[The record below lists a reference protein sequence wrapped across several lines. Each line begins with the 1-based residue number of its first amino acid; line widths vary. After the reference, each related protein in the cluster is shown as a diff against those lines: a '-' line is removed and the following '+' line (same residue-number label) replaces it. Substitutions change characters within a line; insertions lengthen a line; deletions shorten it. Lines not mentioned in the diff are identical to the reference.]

1 MKKFILLLIIYTG
14 ILSNNYAQT
23 YLQGIEVLPLSDA
36 AHCDLLTPSNRIT
49 ADDAFLKLKQLI
61 PDPVEE
67 NISDMVGEFWWIDG
81 MLVNTVTRRI
91 TAQRLKINLYD
102 RQKAKAPE
110 IIYVTGTTP
119 DRTLANDYFSE
130 IKSMNN
136 FEVLVDYFKTRSNYK
151 RFLVQDNKGKFIV
164 MGTIYVKKQ
173 DAQKAHELID
183 LILNSLYFKQ

>member
-1 MKKFILLLIIYTG
+1 MHIISGLAIFQTA
-14 ILSNNYAQT
+14 YAQT
-23 YLQGIEVLPLSDA
+23 YLQGTNVLPLSDA
-36 AHCDLLTPSNRIT
+36 AHCDLLPSSNRIT
-49 ADDAFLKLKQLI
+49 ADDAFLKLNQV
-61 PDPVEE
+61 DPEPVQKNVNE
-67 NISDMVGEFWWIDG
+67 MVGEFWWIDG
-81 MLVNTVTRRI
+81 MLVTMVTRS
-91 TAQRLKINLYD
+91 TSTSPKENL
-102 RQKAKAPE
+102 RGVQQTLAPE

-151 RFLVQDNKGKFIV
+151 SFLVQDNKGKFKV

>member
-1 MKKFILLLIIYTG
+1 MKKFILLLIIYTS

-23 YLQGIEVLPLSDA
+23 YLQGTNVLPLSDA
-36 AHCDLLTPSNRIT
+36 AHCDLLPPSSRIT
-49 ADDAFLKLKQLI
+49 ADAAFLKLNQV
-61 PDPVEE
+61 DPEPVQKNVNE
-67 NISDMVGEFWWIDG
+67 MVGEFWWIDG
-81 MLVNTVTRRI
+81 MLVTMVTRS
-91 TAQRLKINLYD
+91 TSTSPKENL
-102 RQKAKAPE
+102 RGVQQTLAPE

-136 FEVLVDYFKTRSNYK
+136 FEVLVNYFKTRSNYK
-151 RFLVQDNKGKFIV
+151 SFLVQDNKGKFIV
-164 MGTIYVKKQ
+164 RGIIYVKKQ